1 MAGDRNDP
9 FHLSRFVAAQERDY
23 ARALTEIQDGRKR
36 THWIWYVFP
45 QIEGLG
51 RSSMATQYAIR
62 SAAEAEA
69 YLSHPVLGPRLMECC
84 EAALA
89 VEGLSAR
96 EVFGSPDDLKVR
108 SCATLFAA
116 ISPPGSVFERLL
128 DRYYAGVPDEPTLRF
143 LKSERKRLIDSA
155 PR

>member
-23 ARALTEIQDGRKR
+23 SRALAEIRSGRKR
-36 THWIWYVFP
+36 THWIWYIFP

-51 RSSMATQYAIR
+51 YSSTSQQFAIR
-62 SAAEAEA
+62 SAAEAAA
-69 YLSHPVLGPRLMECC
+69 YLAHPVLGSRLEECC

-89 VEGLSAR
+89 VEGRSAR
-96 EVFGSPDDLKVR
+96 ELFGPPDDLKVR

-116 ISPPGSVFERLL
+116 VSPPGSVFERLL
-128 DRYYAGVPDEPTLRF
+128 DRYYDGMRDERTLEILAAAGG
-143 LKSERKRLIDSA
+143 A
-155 PR
+155 P

>member
-1 MAGDRNDP
+1 MAEEKNDP
-9 FHLSRFVAAQERDY
+9 FHLSRFIAAQEHDY
-23 ARALTEIQDGRKR
+23 SRALAEIRSGRKR
-36 THWIWYVFP
+36 THWIWYIFP

-51 RSSMATQYAIR
+51 YSSMSKLYAIR
-62 SAAEAEA
+62 SAPEAEA
-69 YLSHPVLGPRLMECC
+69 YLNHSVLGPRVVECC

-116 ISPPGSVFERLL
+116 VSPPGSVFERLL
-128 DRYYAGVPDEPTLRF
+128 DRYYDGVRDERTLQLLAASRDA
-143 LKSERKRLIDSA
+143 S
-155 PR
+155 